1 MSKGEGKR
9 STKKCLA
16 YVAAF
21 VVFQTAIILIF
32 ALTVMKVRSPKIR
45 FNVIAVESFSSNNS
59 TTSSINMR
67 LLAQVD
73 IKNTNF
79 GHFKYNN
86 STLTV
91 LYDGVPLGE
100 VVIPQGRAKAR
111 KTRRF
116 NVAVD
121 LSSERLSGNG
131 NNLGNDINSGIL
143 RLRSEGRVSGKV
155 HLMKIIKRNKSG
167 VMNCDWSINLGT
179 RQVENLRCN

>member
-9 STKKCLA
+9 STKKS

-32 ALTVMKVRSPKIR
+32 ALTVMKSRASVL
-45 FNVIAVESFSSNNS
+45 SSNNS

-91 LYDGVPLGE
+91 LYDGW
-100 VVIPQGRAKAR
+100 I
-111 KTRRF
+111 
-116 NVAVD
+116 

-131 NNLGNDINSGIL
+131 NLGNDINSGIL
-143 RLRSEGRVSGKV
+143 RLRSEGKV